1 MKRPENLWLVAVSY
15 SEFISS
21 TDLSVFSLK
30 TMMVKIAL
38 LTRITK
44 QATLDD

>member
-1 MKRPENLWLVAVSY
+1 MKEHEEAWKPLASC